1 MGKLKEIAQFII
13 ITVIIAI
20 PLNYLT
26 FKGYGFG
33 IEGDV
38 WSWGFIAL
46 NVVFLSLFLLFLP
59 FKKKMARLPSS
70 VYVGFIVALYMEM
83 YGIPLTMYLFA
94 GAFGSAN
101 IFSLEFLLT
110 GVFGTEPFY
119 VFYNTF
125 VFPASKVLMGIGILL
140 VIYGWKEIH
149 KARKQE
155 TLMVKGIYKYLRHPQ
170 YVGFLLITFG
180 LNVMW
185 LTIITLVMWPILL
198 VLYWRLAKMED
209 RDMEEKFGEEFLEY
223 KRKVPGFIPRLRT
236 KNLENPSQL

>member
-1 MGKLKEIAQFII
+1 MGKLKEITQFII

-26 FKGYGFG
+26 FKGYGYG
-33 IEGDV
+33 IEGDA
-38 WSWGFIAL
+38 WSWVFIAL
-46 NVVFLSLFLLFLP
+46 NVFFLSLFLLFLP

-110 GVFGTEPFY
+110 SVFGTESFY
-119 VFYNTF
+119 VFYNSY
-125 VFPASKVLMGIGILL
+125 VFPASKILMGIGILL

-149 KARKQE
+149 KARKQD

-185 LTIITLVMWPILL
+185 LTIITLVMWPILV
-198 VLYWRLAKMED
+198 VLYWRLARMED
-209 RDMEEKFGEEFLEY
+209 KDMEEKFGGEFLEY
-223 KRKVPGFIPRLRT
+223 KRRVPGFIPRLRP
-236 KNLENPSQL
+236 KEVEKPD

>member
-13 ITVIIAI
+13 ITIIIAI

-26 FKGYGFG
+26 FTGYSFG
-33 IEGDV
+33 DTEKWIL
-38 WSWGFIAL
+38 ITL

-59 FKKKMARLPSS
+59 FKKKLARLPSS
-70 VYVGFIVALYMEM
+70 VYVAFIVALYVEM

-94 GAFGSAN
+94 GALGYDRV
-101 IFSLEFLLT
+101 FSLEFLLT
-110 GVFGTEPFY
+110 GIFGEHTFY
-119 VFYNTF
+119 VFYNTY
-125 VFPASKVLMGIGILL
+125 VFPASKILMGIGILL

-149 KARKQE
+149 KARKQD

-170 YVGFLLITFG
+170 YVGFLLITLG

-185 LTIITLVMWPILL
+185 LTIITLVMWPILA

-209 RDMEEKFGEEFLEY
+209 KDMEEKFGEEFLEY
-223 KRKVPGFIPRLRT
+223 KRKVPGFIPRLRI
-236 KNLENPSQL
+236 KKL